1 MSVSNMGMSGKVE
14 AYATYTVSD
23 ETKTKQTSGDYGKTI
38 GEPTLSEEAK
48 KYYEELKQKY
58 SNMDFILVSR
68 DMKDKA
74 QAQAAGYANPFKTVV
89 LIDEDKIERMAT
101 DEAYRKKYE
110 AIISGAANQLAA
122 MKSKLQSTGANVQG
136 FGIQVNDGGLTS
148 FFAVLKKSSQAQAER
163 IEKRAE
169 ENRAEKK
176 EAKEKALQEA
186 EKERIEER
194 REGKK
199 HVRNRNQETYT
210 IEANSI
216 EELAGKIADF
226 MFLERANT
234 LLTQAER
241 KLGQNIDF
249 QA

>member
-14 AYATYTVSD
+14 SYTTYAVSD
-23 ETKTKQTSGDYGKTI
+23 KVKTQKAYSEYGKTI
-38 GEPTLSEEAK
+38 GEPELSEEAK

-74 QAQAAGYANPFKTVV
+74 QAQAAGFANSHKMVV

-101 DEAYRKKYE
+101 DETYRKKYE
-110 AIISGAANQLAA
+110 AIISGVANQMAA
-122 MKSKLQSTGANVQG
+122 MKTKLQSTGANVQG
-136 FGIQVNDGGLTS
+136 FGMQVNDGGLTS
-148 FFAVLKKSSQAQAER
+148 FFAVLKKSSAAQAER
-163 IEKRAE
+163 IERKAE
-169 ENRAEKK
+169 EKRAEKK
-176 EAKEKALQEA
+176 EAKEKAV
-186 EKERIEER
+186 EKEKEESIEEKR
-194 REGKK
+194 AERK
-199 HVRNRNQETYT
+199 HVRDRNQETYT
-210 IEANSI
+210 IEAETL
-216 EELAGKIADF
+216 EELAQKITDF

>member
-14 AYATYTVSD
+14 AYATYGVSD
-23 ETKTKQTSGDYGKTI
+23 NVKTKKPSGEYGKTI
-38 GEPTLSEEAK
+38 GEPELSEEAK

-74 QAQAAGYANPFKTVV
+74 QAQAAGFANPHKMVV

-101 DEAYRKKYE
+101 DETYRKKYE
-110 AIISGAANQLAA
+110 AIISGAVNQMAA
-122 MKSKLQSTGANVQG
+122 MKTKLQSTGANVQG
-136 FGIQVNDGGLTS
+136 FGMQVNDGGLTS
-148 FFAVLKKSSQAQAER
+148 FFAVLKKSSAAQAER
-163 IEKRAE
+163 IERKAE
-169 ENRAEKK
+169 EKRAEKK

-186 EKERIEER
+186 KEER
-194 REGKK
+194 LEEK
-199 HVRNRNQETYT
+199 HTERKHIRDRDKDTYT
-210 IEANSI
+210 IEAESI
-216 EELAGKIADF
+216 EELAQKITDF

-234 LLTQAER
+234 VLTQAER

>member
-1 MSVSNMGMSGKVE
+1 MSVNNMGMSGKVE
-14 AYATYTVSD
+14 TYSTYTVSD
-23 ETKTKQTSGDYGKTI
+23 KVKTKKTYSEYGKTI
-38 GEPTLSEEAK
+38 GEPTLSDEAK

-74 QAQAAGYANPFKTVV
+74 QAQAASFANPSKTVV

-110 AIISGAANQLAA
+110 AIISGAASQLTA

-148 FFAVLKKSSQAQAER
+148 FFAVLKKSSQAQTER

-176 EAKEKALQEA
+176 EAKEKELKEA
-186 EKERIEER
+186 EKARIEER
-194 REGKK
+194 SEDKK

-216 EELAGKIADF
+216 EELVGKIADF
-226 MFLERANT
+226 MFLERANI

>member
-14 AYATYTVSD
+14 AYATYAVSD
-23 ETKTKQTSGDYGKTI
+23 KANTQKTYSEYGKTI
-38 GEPTLSEEAK
+38 GEPTLGEEAK
-48 KYYEELKQKY
+48 KYYEDLKQKY

-74 QAQAAGYANPFKTVV
+74 QAQAARYANPLKTVV

-101 DEAYRKKYE
+101 DETYRKKYE
-110 AIISGAANQLAA
+110 VIISGAANQMAA
-122 MKSKLQSTGANVQG
+122 MKTKLQSTGANIQG
-136 FGIQVNDGGLTS
+136 FGMQVNDGGLTS
-148 FFAVLKKSSQAQAER
+148 FFAVIKKSSAAQAER
-163 IEKRAE
+163 IEKKAKE
-169 ENRAEKK
+169 KRAEKA

-186 EKERIEER
+186 EEER
-194 REGKK
+194 LEEKRTEKRNIRDREK
-199 HVRNRNQETYT
+199 ETYT
-210 IEANSI
+210 IEADSI
-216 EELAGKIADF
+216 EELAKKITDF

-241 KLGQNIDF
+241 ELGQHIDF